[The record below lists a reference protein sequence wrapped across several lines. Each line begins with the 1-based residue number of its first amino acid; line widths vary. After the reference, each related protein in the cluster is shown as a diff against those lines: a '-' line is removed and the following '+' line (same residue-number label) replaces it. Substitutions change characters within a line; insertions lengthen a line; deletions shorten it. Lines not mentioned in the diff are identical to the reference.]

1 MTKYP
6 MTEQRIFISACEASG
21 DLHGSNLARALR
33 ELGPSLKLLG
43 LGDAKMAAAGVD
55 VRHQMVHR
63 SVMWLESLKRGRE
76 MLGVLRDCRR
86 IFDQERPDLVVVI
99 DSIGLNLYVAKAAK
113 QRGIPVMYYI
123 SPQLWAHGA
132 WRVKKIKRLV
142 DKVVVIYPFEE
153 AIYCAAGV
161 PARFVGHPLV
171 DELTQK
177 KLDEGAISAWKG
189 QGDGPLIALLPG
201 SRRQE
206 IRNHAPIL
214 CEAVG
219 RILAEFP
226 STRFVVACA
235 DESGR
240 ALSEELL
247 AGRFPAE
254 LVAGKTS
261 EAICASTL
269 CLTCSGTATLDIAF
283 YGKPMVIFYRIPPL
297 GRFFSAPFMQTP
309 FIGLP
314 NVYAGREVAPEFL
327 LCRDRGDL
335 VAGAALALL
344 KSPERLSQ
352 AAHSLAEVK
361 AAMGGPGASRRAAEE
376 AIALLGRP

>member
-1 MTKYP
+1 
-6 MTEQRIFISACEASG
+6 MTERRVFISACEASG

-33 ELGPSLKLLG
+33 EVEPSLKLLG

-55 VRHQMVHR
+55 VRHHMVHR
-63 SVMWLESLKRGRE
+63 SVMWLESLKRVPE
-76 MLGVLRDCRR
+76 MLGILRDCRR
-86 IFDQERPDLVVVI
+86 VFDDERPDLVVVI
-99 DSIGLNLYVAKAAK
+99 DSIGFNLYVAKAAK
-113 QRGIPVMYYI
+113 RRGIPVMYYI

-153 AIYCAAGV
+153 AMYQRAGV
-161 PARFVGHPLV
+161 PVRFVGHPLV

-177 KLDEGAISAWKG
+177 KLDEGAIAAWRA

-206 IRNHAPIL
+206 IRNHVPIL
-214 CEAVG
+214 CDAVG
-219 RILAEFP
+219 RILAESP
-226 STRFVVACA
+226 NARFVVACA

-240 ALSEELL
+240 ALAADLI
-247 AGRFPAE
+247 AGRFPAA

-283 YGKPMVIFYRIPPL
+283 YGKPMVIFYRISPL

-314 NVYAGREVAPEFL
+314 NVYAGREIAPEFL

-335 VAGAALALL
+335 IAEAALALL
-344 KSPERLSQ
+344 RSPERMSQ
-352 AAHSLAEVK
+352 AAQALAEVK
-361 AAMGGPGASRRAAEE
+361 AAMGCPGASHRAAEE
-376 AIALLGRP
+376 ALALMAPPNAA